1 MGAMDAVL
9 HWGWLL
15 GVALVAPAAL
25 PAGGGERRQPEIRR
39 CDHLGPLLAGKG
51 CVLRASPLAV
61 APTLRTLAVGTPV
74 RVLRRWQ
81 SADGNTWLQV
91 KTSAGKYPGFIGNAK
106 RGWVN
111 V

>member
-1 MGAMDAVL
+1 
-9 HWGWLL
+9 
-15 GVALVAPAAL
+15 
-25 PAGGGERRQPEIRR
+25 
-39 CDHLGPLLAGKG
+39 
-51 CVLRASPLAV
+51 
-61 APTLRTLAVGTPV
+61 V